1 MTSLADFIHDT
12 RGDDLPSEVLAMAR
26 TCILDL
32 IGVAASGRRTALSRI
47 AQDYATRHL
56 AAGDEAG
63 GARLMFDGRR
73 ASAAGA
79 AFAGAATI
87 DSFDAHDGHP
97 LTKGHAGVAVW
108 PAAFSLFQHAGG
120 GDERSLLADVVIG
133 YEIAVRAGMALHA
146 TAGDYHTSGAWNAL
160 ACAAIGARRLRLDG
174 AATRHALGIA
184 EYHGPRSQMMR
195 CIDHP
200 TMVKDGSAW
209 GALAG
214 VSAALLAADG
224 FTGAPALLVE
234 AADVAGYWS
243 DLGTRWRIL
252 EQYFK
257 PYPVCRWAQP
267 AVEAA
272 VGLQR
277 KHDVSAASI
286 VGITVSSFDAA
297 VRLAC
302 RRPRTTEEAQ
312 YSLPFPVAAALVR
325 GGIGADEIGGSGL
338 ADPDILRLG
347 DMMVLETSEAYER
360 LFPRERWAHVTFRLA
375 DGRTLVSEPAIARGN
390 PENPL
395 GADEMLAKYR
405 ALASPVLGEDRA
417 MLIEAAVARL
427 GDADNAHGSLL
438 NLLAEPVG
446 SSVQAPFRACRR
458 SSEGGMP

>member
-79 AFAGAATI
+79 AFGGAATI

-108 PAAFSLFQHAGG
+108 PAALSLFQHAGG
-120 GDERSLLADVVIG
+120 RDERSLPADVVIG
-133 YEIAVRAGMALHA
+133 YEIAIRAGMALHA

-234 AADVAGYWS
+234 AAGVAGYWS

-272 VGLQR
+272 LGLQR

-297 VRLAC
+297 ARLAC

-312 YSLPFPVAAALVR
+312 YSLPFPVAASLVR
-325 GGIGADEIGGSGL
+325 GSLGADEIGGSGL

-347 DMMVLETSEAYER
+347 DMMVLETSQAYER
-360 LFPRERWAHVTFRLA
+360 LFPMERWAHVTFRLA

-417 MLIEAAVARL
+417 MLIEAAVAGL
-427 GDADNAHGSLL
+427 GDADNARGSLL
-438 NLLAEPVG
+438 NLLVEPVG
-446 SSVQAPFRACRR
+446 ASFQDEAPRLAFA
-458 SSEGGMP
+458 E